1 MRTFPMYIAK
11 FRLVGV
17 QRCMFT
23 RADRNSTLVFFLFR
37 KSCLLALLF
46 SLSTF
51 RLPDPARYWNTSPWT
66 IPGTKFPS
74 PMPHISPRFPGQFPL
89 FHFLGAGSGQMVGD
103 QSLEGSLA
111 QIFLDPYPKDVE
123 DSLVNLSCLFF
134 WGAGSSQMMEEES
147 LNKFPGTN
155 FPKPKA
161 QETTGTW
168 KSGNCMRMS
177 DVPAN
182 PLWEIRIILTK
193 TTIAGTGHNWK
204 ATQRLLGVPCPNH
217 PWELQFFGDAH
228 FFG

>member
-1 MRTFPMYIAK
+1 MA
-11 FRLVGV
+11 
-17 QRCMFT
+17 
-23 RADRNSTLVFFLFR
+23 
-37 KSCLLALLF
+37 
-46 SLSTF
+46 
-51 RLPDPARYWNTSPWT
+51 
-66 IPGTKFPS
+66 
-74 PMPHISPRFPGQFPL
+74 HISPRFPGQFPL

-193 TTIAGTGHNWK
+193 TTIAGTCRKLSN
-204 ATQRLLGVPCPNH
+204 PMN
-217 PWELQFFGDAH
+217 F
-228 FFG
+228 